1 MLGRGTPD
9 RGQVHT
15 LEGVVAAVLILASVV
30 FALQMTSVTPLS
42 ASTSSQHI
50 ENQQQATAE
59 GVLASAADSGALKRA
74 VLFWDE
80 TNNSFH
86 DARDGRFY
94 TRKAP
99 PNELGHLLD
108 RAFGA
113 RGIAYNVW
121 ASYQAGDGN
130 ATRRQEIVFVGAPSD
145 NAVETT
151 RTVVLTDDDRL
162 VHETG
167 KVNGSR
173 LSQADFYTPDIA
185 SGSVYNVVSVEVVV
199 WRI

>member
-1 MLGRGTPD
+1 MRGQVTLQ

-15 LEGVVAAVLILASVV
+15 LEGVVAALLLVSSIV

-59 GVLASAADSGALKRA
+59 GVLANAADSGALEEA
-74 VLFWDE
+74 VLFWNESAD
-80 TNNSFH
+80 SFH
-86 DARDGRFY
+86 DTRGERYY
-94 TRKAP
+94 TGKVP
-99 PNELGHLLD
+99 PNELGDLLD
-108 RAFGA
+108 RAFGS

-121 ASYQAGDGN
+121 AVHQAGDGN
-130 ATRRQEIVFVGAPSD
+130 STQRQEIVFVGEPSD
-145 NAVETT
+145 NAVKTT

-162 VHETG
+162 YDETG
-167 KVNGSR
+167 AETDTRVANAS
-173 LSQADFYTPDIA
+173 FYAPDVA
-185 SGSVYNVVSVEVVV
+185 SGSVYNVIRVEVVV